1 MNKWML
7 IGLVALGSALGGT
20 FRYLLADLINMFIRG
35 FPLATLT
42 INVLGSFLIGIF
54 FVYCSRSLHE
64 EVLRAFLMVGLM
76 GGFTTFS
83 SFSLETLTLFE
94 EGKLLLAL
102 IYIGASFVLSLF
114 GVYLGVTLMR
124 WKGVG

>member
-1 MNKWML
+1 MSKWVL

-20 FRYLLADLINMFIRG
+20 CRYLLADLINMFVKG

-42 INVLGSFLIGIF
+42 INVLGSFIIGIF
-54 FVYCSRSLHE
+54 FLYCSRSMHQE
-64 EVLRAFLMVGLM
+64 ILRAFLMVGLM

-102 IYIGASFVLSLF
+102 TYIGSSVLLGLI
-114 GVYLGVTLMR
+114 GVYLGMTFMR
-124 WKGVG
+124 LKGVS